1 MPTLEVQ
8 TLCSCGFNVMQNLTS
23 TCVWKAQELCTI
35 LQIEFLWFPC
45 GYEMYAFCYTLL
57 WEAWKEKWMF
67 TALSQ
72 KRPFPLKYIKINPR
86 KWHCVTVFS
95 IHSRLNAVYPRWYR
109 HNQEWEWQF
118 CIRRPSQTI
127 ILLSLYSPCCAAA
140 SSLDWLDSSTACKWV
155 NSDVAVCVM
164 FCLMYCCAFQVVHT

>member
-1 MPTLEVQ
+1 MCVKSSRTVHNFTDRISVVSMWVWDVCILLHTAVWGMER
-8 TLCSCGFNVMQNLTS
+8 NVNVYCFESETS
-23 TCVWKAQELCTI
+23 L
-35 LQIEFLWFPC
+35 
-45 GYEMYAFCYTLL
+45 
-57 WEAWKEKWMF
+57 
-67 TALSQ
+67 
-72 KRPFPLKYIKINPR
+72 INPR

-95 IHSRLNAVYPRWYR
+95 IHSRLNAMYSRWYR

-155 NSDVAVCVM
+155 NSDEAVCVM
-164 FCLMYCCAFQVVHT
+164 FCLMYCCAFQVVHTQHI